1 MAGATTIVAIGDI
14 YDQINNCDSIVADID
29 NIVPKLYKI
38 RQQVLAQKEYISDI
52 TEVILKNINIIN
64 ANILTL
70 NTGTDILGDNV
81 ISAYKNA
88 LDADG
93 AVGNLDVILS
103 LFKFKHEL
111 GTTKHFTT
119 DQMEL
124 DDNPNV
130 RRKGFNLIDVKNLIN
145 TLNTLLSL
153 SNTGAQ
159 FDAGPLLIIPR
170 TFPDP
175 PSAVTSADT
184 TTSNP
189 ATLPATLVAED
200 YLGFGLS

>member
-1 MAGATTIVAIGDI
+1 MATTIVSIGDI

-52 TEVILKNINIIN
+52 TEVILKNINSINTGII
-64 ANILTL
+64 TL
-70 NTGTDILGDNV
+70 NTGTVTNILGNNV
-81 ISAYKNA
+81 MPDYIQA
-88 LDADG
+88 LDNDNSK
-93 AVGNLDVILS
+93 NLDVILS

-119 DQMEL
+119 DQKET
-124 DDNPNV
+124 DNLVV
-130 RRKGFNLIDVKNLIN
+130 RNTGFNLVDVKNLIN

-159 FDAGPLLIIPR
+159 FDAGPLLITPR
-170 TFPDP
+170 TP
-175 PSAVTSADT
+175 PANAGGVTSDHT
-184 TTSNP
+184 ITSNP
-189 ATLPATLVAED
+189 GNLVAAN